1 MASTQD
7 LKRRVRSV
15 QNTQK
20 ITKAFELV
28 ASARL
33 RRAQAR
39 IETMRPYAD
48 KMLELMSGVAR
59 ASVSKQRLPLLQ
71 RREPQTTAI
80 LLMTGDRGLAGA
92 FNSQV
97 LRRAFALGR
106 ELEGEGQTVRWLVA
120 GKKGRSTLRFR
131 GYEVASDWT
140 GFSDRPGVHGRAGDR
155 AHAHRAVR
163 RGRVRSRDPG
173 LQPLRLAARAEGDRA
188 GGAADPG
195 APARDRRRRAPRR
208 RDARRLHLRARARG
222 DPRAAVAR
230 LPRDGAL
237 PRAARVGGLRAGRP
251 DDRDAE
257 RVEERRR
264 ADRQP
269 HARDEP
275 RPPGRDH
282 PGDPGSRRRRRR
294 AGRARPPTFS
304 AEAPS

>member
-71 RREPQTTAI
+71 RREPETTAI

-106 ELEGEGQTVRWLVA
+106 ELEGEGQKVRWLVA

-131 GYEVASDWT
+131 GYEVANDWT
-140 GFSDRPGVHGRAGDR
+140 GFSDRPAYTDAQAIAHTLTEQYVEGEFDR
-155 AHAHRAVR
+155 VILVYNHFD
-163 RGRVRSRDPG
+163 S
-173 LQPLRLAARAEGDRA
+173 PLVQKVTEQEVLPIPEHLLETD
-188 GGAADPG
+188 D
-195 APARDRRRRAPRR
+195 DER
-208 RDARRLHLRARARG
+208 RDDAMRGDFIYEPEPEEILARLLPVYLETELYRALLESAASEQGARMTAMRNASKNAGELIDSLTLQMNRARQAEITQEILEV
-222 DPRAAVAR
+222 VA
-230 LPRDGAL
+230 GA
-237 PRAARVGGLRAGRP
+237 
-251 DDRDAE
+251 DALT
-257 RVEERRR
+257 
-264 ADRQP
+264 Q
-269 HARDEP
+269 
-275 RPPGRDH
+275 
-282 PGDPGSRRRRRR
+282 
-294 AGRARPPTFS
+294 
-304 AEAPS
+304 